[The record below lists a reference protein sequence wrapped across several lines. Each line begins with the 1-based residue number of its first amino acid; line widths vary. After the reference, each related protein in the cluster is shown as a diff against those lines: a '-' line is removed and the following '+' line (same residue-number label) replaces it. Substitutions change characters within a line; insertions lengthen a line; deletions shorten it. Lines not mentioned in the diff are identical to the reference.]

1 MEWERAYAI
10 GERPGKLRLLAYL
23 NRANM
28 GSYREAL
35 AIAPAAPDVTA
46 TRATRTKYGFGVNIE
61 QQIDEALGVFARLGW
76 SDGATETWCFTEI
89 DRSASIG
96 ALLRGVPWGRPGD
109 ALGVATVVNGLSSA
123 HRDYLA
129 AGGYGFMLGDGRLN
143 YRREAVV
150 ETFYSLK
157 LFDKLAFSLDYQ
169 RAVHPAYNADRGP
182 VNIWTGRVHIEF

>member
-1 MEWERAYAI
+1 M
-10 GERPGKLRLLAYL
+10 
-23 NRANM
+23 
-28 GSYREAL
+28 
-35 AIAPAAPDVTA
+35 
-46 TRATRTKYGFGVNIE
+46 
-61 QQIDEALGVFARLGW
+61 
-76 SDGATETWCFTEI
+76 
-89 DRSASIG
+89 
-96 ALLRGVPWGRPGD
+96 
-109 ALGVATVVNGLSSA
+109 GVATVVNGLSSA